1 MTMKYLLAIS
11 LIIGVAYGASMYD
24 TVKGIVS
31 SATSGYGSSDEYG
44 EKKLLP
50 NL

>member
-1 MTMKYLLAIS
+1 MKYLVAIS

-31 SATSGYGSSDEYG
+31 GATSGYGNSDDYG
-44 EKKLLP
+44 EKKCYP
-50 NL
+50 TY